1 MELVHTETVE
11 MLHIRRGDH
20 ELGVRVVGRDQPVG
34 ALVGAPVVIVEV
46 VLSRLAPV
54 YSSTVPPFQYI
65 IIIDLVQS
73 WKYLVI
79 TCIEGIRI
87 DQFRKSI

>member
-11 MLHIRRGDH
+11 MLHIRRGDE

-46 VLSRLAPV
+46 VLMRLTPV
-54 YSSTVPPFQYI
+54 NCSAIPSCQSI
-65 IIIDLVQS
+65 IINLLSAPEMELV
-73 WKYLVI
+73 KIPV
-79 TCIEGIRI
+79 
-87 DQFRKSI
+87 